1 MLREEAFALSHVL
14 LHVQRLSE
22 CRDEEDYIEFPD
34 KLSAH
39 VRSSS

>member
-14 LHVQRLSE
+14 LRVQRLSE
-22 CRDEEDYIEFPD
+22 CRDEDYIEFPD